1 MGSAMQLKKIMDGMD
16 DEEEDPLKLP
26 KDVKKVLEAEQMII
40 SHIINKHGDC
50 PYEGTDLLKDA
61 EKIHRK

>member
-1 MGSAMQLKKIMDGMD
+1 MGSAMQLNKIMDGAD

-26 KDVKKVLEAEQMII
+26 KDVKKTLEAEWMII
-40 SHIINKHGDC
+40 NHIITKHQDC
-50 PYEGTDLLKDA
+50 AYEGTAMVKDA

>member
-1 MGSAMQLKKIMDGMD
+1 MGSAMQLNKIMDGAD

-26 KDVKKVLEAEQMII
+26 KDVKKVLEAEH
-40 SHIINKHGDC
+40 HIIRHLIQKHQDC
-50 PYEGTDLLKDA
+50 AYAGTDMVKDA

>member
-26 KDVKKVLEAEQMII
+26 KDVKKVLEAE
-40 SHIINKHGDC
+40 
-50 PYEGTDLLKDA
+50 
-61 EKIHRK
+61 

>member
-1 MGSAMQLKKIMDGMD
+1 
-16 DEEEDPLKLP
+16 
-26 KDVKKVLEAEQMII
+26 MII